1 MSRSSQLIY
10 SLSFV
15 IAASGFFLPFWPL
28 CIVGVLIAALSG
40 RWIFAIVTGLL
51 IDLAWGAPQG
61 VLAPLYVPFT
71 LVAVAAALARHFL
84 AGYFLDRSPSDTL

>member
-10 SLSFV
+10 ALSFV

-28 CIVGVLIAALSG
+28 CIAGILIAALSG
-40 RWIFAIVTGLL
+40 RWIFAIFTGLL
-51 IDLAWGAPQG
+51 IDLAWGVPQG
-61 VLAPLYVPFT
+61 MLHYVYVPFM
-71 LVAVAAALARHFL
+71 LVAIVAALVRYFF